1 MVVYGSIPGNF
12 HKIIGFCHFFFGM
25 SIRTGESRQVPTL
38 PLATPRLTLSMSIS
52 ASKSLSARGD
62 EPCRWKGCILTR
74 RKCKRSPQKS
84 LSPTHGDVFSFFV
97 GQFFPRTWWHIN
109 IVFFLIRIST
119 SLSSLPTNLHKRCY
133 LRTMSSMD
141 FKNIN
146 KPRQIGFTN
155 FWTARFLRDPV
166 VLRIVIQRASQL
178 EGLVNWGKGKADS
191 HSFVFASLIKHSPK
205 SFPST
210 KNHIRNW

>member
-25 SIRTGESRQVPTL
+25 SIRTGENRQVPTL

-62 EPCRWKGCILTR
+62 EPCRWKGSILTR
-74 RKCKRSPQKS
+74 RKCKRSPKKS

-109 IVFFLIRIST
+109 IVFFWSGSVHHYHHCLPTSTRDVTLEPWAPWISKTSTNLARLASRISE
-119 SLSSLPTNLHKRCY
+119 LLDSSGTLLFWGLWSKELPN
-133 LRTMSSMD
+133 
-141 FKNIN
+141 
-146 KPRQIGFTN
+146 
-155 FWTARFLRDPV
+155 
-166 VLRIVIQRASQL
+166 
-178 EGLVNWGKGKADS
+178 
-191 HSFVFASLIKHSPK
+191 
-205 SFPST
+205 
-210 KNHIRNW
+210 